1 MKVLVIFPDSITVP
15 NGGLGVQF
23 KNIHSILK
31 DKIEFFV
38 AGYPDKPN
46 EIKNYRGVS
55 HPIPIITHGS
65 INTLLG
71 HTVYLA
77 EALKF
82 PKPDIVH
89 AYDWSTYFA
98 GVYLAQHHNVPLL
111 VSMQLSINA
120 MVDVGIYNCFDINQP
135 DGFWLHKAHVEM
147 EWFGLQNA
155 NKIINVSNGYAKYFP
170 QFENKTTIIPNGIDL
185 NDWNP
190 TNKITL
196 PGNRK
201 HKVVYIGRFSFMK
214 SVNELLDADIPENV
228 DLIFVGSY
236 NGGDGPCIQKLKQT
250 LGKKEGLHYYGPA
263 YGQDKVNLL
272 HSADAVIMPSKHE
285 PFGIVALE
293 ALASK
298 NILLASRID
307 GLGDFLNDLNSIDCS
322 FTVESINKA
331 LLHYTQ
337 LSDDVKQNMIE
348 NGLKTCEMYKWDDI
362 ADEYYKVYKSF
373 CK

>member
-15 NGGLGVQF
+15 NGGLGIQF
-23 KNIHSILK
+23 KNIHSRLK

-82 PKPDIVH
+82 PKPDIIH

-111 VSMQLSINA
+111 VSMQLSSNA
-120 MVDVGIYNCFDINQP
+120 MVDVGIYNCSDINQP

-190 TNKITL
+190 TDKTTL

-214 SVNELLDADIPENV
+214 SVNELLDADIPEDV

-236 NGGDGPCIQKLKQT
+236 NGGDEPCIQKLKQT

-272 HSADAVIMPSKHE
+272 HSADAVIMPSRHE

-307 GLGDFLNDLNSIDCS
+307 GLGDFLNDSNSIDCS

-373 CK
+373 L

>member
-1 MKVLVIFPDSITVP
+1 MKVLVIFPDSITIP
-15 NGGLGVQF
+15 NGGLGIQF
-23 KNIHSILK
+23 KNIHSRLK
-31 DKIEFFV
+31 DRVDFFV
-38 AGYPDKPN
+38 AGYPDGPN
-46 EIKNYRGVS
+46 EIKNYRSVS
-55 HPIPIITHGS
+55 HPVPAVKHGS

-111 VSMQLSINA
+111 VSMQLSANA
-120 MVDVGIYNCFDINQP
+120 MTNVGIFNCFDFGTP
-135 DGFWLHKAHVEM
+135 DGSWLHKAHVEM

-170 QFENKTTIIPNGIDL
+170 QFKDKTTIIPNGIDL
-185 NDWNP
+185 TDWEP
-190 TNKITL
+190 MHTIEL
-196 PGNRK
+196 PGTRK
-201 HKVVYIGRFSFMK
+201 HKVVYIGRLSLMK
-214 SVNELLDADIPENV
+214 SIDKLLEADIPEDV

-236 NGGDGPCIQKLKQT
+236 GGGDGACIQKLEQT
-250 LGKKEGLHYYGPA
+250 LGKKAGLHYYGPA
-263 YGQDKVNLL
+263 YGQKKVDLL

-298 NILLASRID
+298 NILLASRVD
-307 GLGDFLNDLNSIDCS
+307 GLGDFLNDANSLDCGI
-322 FTVESINKA
+322 TAESISKA
-331 LLHYTQ
+331 LYNYTQ
-337 LSDDVKQNMIE
+337 LSDNTKQSMIE
-348 NGLKTCEMYKWDDI
+348 NGLKTCEQYKWNEI
-362 ADEYYKVYKSF
+362 ADEYYNVYASLV
-373 CK
+373 